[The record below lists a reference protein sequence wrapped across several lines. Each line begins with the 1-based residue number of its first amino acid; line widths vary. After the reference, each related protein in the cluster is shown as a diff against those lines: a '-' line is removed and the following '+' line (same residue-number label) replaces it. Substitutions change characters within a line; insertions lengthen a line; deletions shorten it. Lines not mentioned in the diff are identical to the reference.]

1 MKCEVEFDED
11 GLVARIARASRDIL
25 RRAGAYV
32 RRVAQRKVVTSP
44 KPSTPG
50 QPPHSR
56 KGLLK
61 RAILFASD
69 GDRSVLVGPGFNFVG
84 ESASAHELNA
94 PKMSNA
100 NRRVA
105 AQRATRVSARAR
117 SAKWPQ
123 GAAREVPQL
132 SPQVG
137 AYPDKF
143 V

>member
-11 GLVARIARASRDIL
+11 GLVARIARAGRDIL

-69 GDRSVLVGPGFNFVG
+69 GERSVLVGPGFNFVG
-84 ESASAHELNA
+84 GV
-94 PKMSNA
+94 
-100 NRRVA
+100 R
-105 AQRATRVSARAR
+105 
-117 SAKWPQ
+117 
-123 GAAREVPQL
+123 
-132 SPQVG
+132 
-137 AYPDKF
+137 
-143 V
+143 

>member
-1 MKCEVEFDED
+1 MKCDVEFDGD
-11 GLVARIARASRDIL
+11 GLAARIARAGRDIL

-69 GDRSVLVGPGFNFVG
+69 GDRSVLVGPGFNLVG
-84 ESASAHELNA
+84 ESASAHEFGGKYRRERYPKRPLMGPALKESA
-94 PKMSNA
+94 P
-100 NRRVA
+100 RL
-105 AQRATRVSARAR
+105 
-117 SAKWPQ
+117 AKLWRD
-123 GAAREVPQL
+123 AV
-132 SPQVG
+132 
-137 AYPDKF
+137 K
-143 V
+143 

>member
-11 GLVARIARASRDIL
+11 GLVARIARAGRDIL

-84 ESASAHELNA
+84 VSASAHEFGGKYRRERYPKRPLMGPALKESA
-94 PKMSNA
+94 P
-100 NRRVA
+100 RL
-105 AQRATRVSARAR
+105 
-117 SAKWPQ
+117 AKLWRD
-123 GAAREVPQL
+123 AV
-132 SPQVG
+132 
-137 AYPDKF
+137 K
-143 V
+143 